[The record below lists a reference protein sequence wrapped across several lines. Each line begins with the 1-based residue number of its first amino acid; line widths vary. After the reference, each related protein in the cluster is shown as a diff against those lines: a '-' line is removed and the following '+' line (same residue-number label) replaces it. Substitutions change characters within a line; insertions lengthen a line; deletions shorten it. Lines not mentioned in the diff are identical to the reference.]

1 MKAEKF
7 RYKTPCHGSPIR
19 GVRLNDATD
28 RSVDEMSEEELNE
41 TLAEVSKRKK
51 KQ

>member
-1 MKAEKF
+1 M
-7 RYKTPCHGSPIR
+7 R

-51 KQ
+51 NNKVGKDGAQRWSA